1 LENNGKAQ
9 AAALMQNCIG
19 ETGKILIEKLM
30 AIEETGPTALGP
42 AVLTSIGLAC
52 QGKPG
57 STVVI
62 CTDGLANVGLGAF
75 DEAKTESELAKV
87 EEFYERVGQIA
98 QQADITINIVSIEG
112 DECKIDSLSKLA
124 ELTGGQVERVSPISL
139 TKDFANILALPVI
152 ATKVEAK
159 VKLHKGLQFRNEDPA
174 ALSADRTILART
186 FGNVTE
192 ENVFTFEYTLKP
204 ISELVKME
212 DLNLEEIKSFPFQ
225 TQISYTSLDGA
236 RLLRVITKQ
245 MEVSNDRNEL
255 EKKADFKMVSENA
268 IQKGSAMA
276 ARGDFRGGQAVM
288 KTYQQK
294 MRQQQSNTEQ
304 QVQYQN
310 FNQNLALC
318 YQQIN
323 EAQQ

>member
-1 LENNGKAQ
+1 
-9 AAALMQNCIG
+9 M
-19 ETGKILIEKLM
+19 
-30 AIEETGPTALGP
+30 
-42 AVLTSIGLAC
+42 
-52 QGKPG
+52 
-57 STVVI
+57 
-62 CTDGLANVGLGAF
+62 
-75 DEAKTESELAKV
+75 
-87 EEFYERVGQIA
+87 
-98 QQADITINIVSIEG
+98 
-112 DECKIDSLSKLA
+112 
-124 ELTGGQVERVSPISL
+124 
-139 TKDFANILALPVI
+139 PVI

-159 VKLHKGLQFRNEDPA
+159 VKLHKGLQFRNENPA
-174 ALSADRTILART
+174 DLSADRTILART

-204 ISELVKME
+204 ISELVKMD
-212 DLNLEEIKSFPFQ
+212 DLNLEEIKNFPFQ

-245 MEVSNDRNEL
+245 MEVSNDRDAL

-268 IQKGSAMA
+268 IQKGSQMA

-294 MRQQQSNTEQ
+294 MRQQQTSEEQ

-310 FNQNLALC
+310 FNKNLALC

-323 EAQQ
+323 EVQAQVSDEEDNAMEKMDVMPQSSMQKKKAYKNDSLSTNLFKNSKGGMMSKPSSKM

>member
-1 LENNGKAQ
+1 
-9 AAALMQNCIG
+9 M
-19 ETGKILIEKLM
+19 
-30 AIEETGPTALGP
+30 
-42 AVLTSIGLAC
+42 
-52 QGKPG
+52 
-57 STVVI
+57 
-62 CTDGLANVGLGAF
+62 
-75 DEAKTESELAKV
+75 
-87 EEFYERVGQIA
+87 
-98 QQADITINIVSIEG
+98 
-112 DECKIDSLSKLA
+112 SKLA

-245 MEVSNDRNEL
+245 MEVSNDRDEL

-294 MRQQQSNTEQ
+294 MRQQQSNQEQ

-310 FNQNLALC
+310 FNQNLAVC